1 MKKPQEYA
9 GKMYTKTVKN
19 DMCIG
24 IGETS
29 TEVDCRVYINPP
41 SDIIPN
47 KEPKLNFGSSKEIIQ
62 IDNERSF
69 VQYESKANDCYAE
82 QYIGYDA
89 YEISST
95 SDENPVTISLGLW
108 YKYHNADN
116 LDKW

>member
-29 TEVDCRVYINPP
+29 TEVDCRVEINPP
-41 SDIIPN
+41 SKIIPK
-47 KEPKLNFGSSKEIIQ
+47 KEPKLDFGSSTEILQ

-69 VQYESKANDCYAE
+69 VQYKSKANDFY
-82 QYIGYDA
+82 
-89 YEISST
+89 
-95 SDENPVTISLGLW
+95 VTFM
-108 YKYHNADN
+108 
-116 LDKW
+116 